1 MSKLLLVVI
10 YFFILLSFK
19 INALDSQNIKS
30 AAEKS
35 EDKAYPVINSQKQ
48 EVEKFISQ
56 KAPEVKSEKNTD
68 TTFVLNEKISLSKI
82 MEIDQDDILLGNK
95 EAKIIIF
102 EYSSPTCPHC
112 SHFRKM
118 LFPQIIKNYID
129 KGLVLYVIREV
140 IGNRQDLDASILIN
154 CAPKEDAY
162 KFLEIIYTQQDNW
175 AFNINYK
182 DNLMNIGKIG
192 GLSNDSYKECLLDE
206 ELSMRLIKITNSIT
220 KNSIFLGTPS
230 FFMKYGEI
238 VENIP
243 VNQLIKKIDETLKN
257 N

>member
-30 AAEKS
+30 AAEKPQ
-35 EDKAYPVINSQKQ
+35 DNAYPIINSQEQ
-48 EVEKFISQ
+48 GAEKSLSP
-56 KAPEVKSEKNTD
+56 KEPEIKSEQNTD

-118 LFPQIIKNYID
+118 LFPQIIKNYI
-129 KGLVLYVIREV
+129 L
-140 IGNRQDLDASILIN
+140 
-154 CAPKEDAY
+154 
-162 KFLEIIYTQQDNW
+162 
-175 AFNINYK
+175 
-182 DNLMNIGKIG
+182 
-192 GLSNDSYKECLLDE
+192 
-206 ELSMRLIKITNSIT
+206 
-220 KNSIFLGTPS
+220 
-230 FFMKYGEI
+230 
-238 VENIP
+238 
-243 VNQLIKKIDETLKN
+243 
-257 N
+257 